1 MGSSGAVEHHR
12 RPGKEFN
19 GISGIGRAMAVRI
32 ASLAAG
38 ACARL
43 RSELRRSRLAF

>member
-1 MGSSGAVEHHR
+1 MAAAALLSIIGGRGRSS
-12 RPGKEFN
+12 N

>member
-19 GISGIGRAMAVRI
+19 GISGIGRAMDGGSYCVV
-32 ASLAAG
+32 G
-38 ACARL
+38 GGGL
-43 RSELRRSRLAF
+43 RTAPV